1 MQLLRGAVRSYAWG
15 SRTALARIQGRPVPS
30 DHPEAEIWLGAHPAD
45 SAHVV
50 HEGGSTPLLTLIDG
64 DPETQLG
71 GSAQDFSS
79 RLPYLLKL
87 LAAEEPLSLQAHPS
101 SAQAREGFARE
112 NAAGVAIDSPVRNYR
127 DANHKPELIVALTE
141 FEALAG
147 FRQPA
152 ETVEFLDALAVPSL
166 AGYRTLLAAQ
176 PDASGLRTVFTS
188 WITLPGQSLDDLLPA
203 VAQGC
208 IDYPS
213 GPARADGGRFA
224 AEARTLLEL
233 GESYPGDAGVLAA
246 LLLNRVT
253 LTPGQGLY
261 LDAGN
266 LHAYLRGTGVEI
278 MANSD
283 NVLRGGLT
291 PKHVDVPELLRVLD
305 FEPADIS
312 PITPGENDR
321 PTYRYPTP
329 APEFVLSRTAVGPG
343 ETVEIPGTG
352 PRILLCTSGSVLA
365 TTGDT
370 HAGLTVPQGSS
381 AWIPAAD
388 RSVTVTADSDG
399 AEVFVAAVGSLQ
411 S

>member
-1 MQLLRGAVRSYAWG
+1 MRSYAWG

-45 SAHVV
+45 SAQVV
-50 HEGGSTPLLTLIDG
+50 HEGGSTALITLIEE
-64 DPETQLG
+64 DPRTQLG
-71 GSAQDFSS
+71 GSAVRYHS

-101 SAQAREGFARE
+101 SAQAQDGFARE
-112 NAAGVAIDSPVRNYR
+112 NAAGVPIDSPIRNYR
-127 DANHKPELIVALTE
+127 DCNHKPELIVALTD
-141 FEALAG
+141 FHALAG
-147 FRQPA
+147 FRSPT
-152 ETVEFLDALAVPSL
+152 ETVDLLDALGVSAL

-188 WITLPGQSLDDLLPA
+188 WITLPGQALDEILPA

-208 IDYPS
+208 IDYLS
-213 GPARADGGRFA
+213 GPARTDGGRFA

-253 LTPGQGLY
+253 LAPGQGIY

-266 LHAYLRGTGVEI
+266 LHAYLHGTGVEI

-305 FEPADIS
+305 FEPADIAA
-312 PITPGENDR
+312 ITPGDEDR
-321 PTYRYPTP
+321 PTFRYPTP
-329 APEFVLSRTAVGPG
+329 APEFALSRTIVPAGEAV
-343 ETVEIPGTG
+343 VIPGSG
-352 PRILLCTSGSVLA
+352 PRILLCTSGSVV
-365 TTGDT
+365 
-370 HAGLTVPQGSS
+370 AGADDARTELTVPQGSS
-381 AWIPAAD
+381 AWIGATED
-388 RSVTVTADSDG
+388 SVRVTAAADG
-399 AEVFVAAVGSLQ
+399 AEVFVASVGRP
-411 S
+411 

>member
-1 MQLLRGAVRSYAWG
+1 M
-15 SRTALARIQGRPVPS
+15 PS

-64 DPETQLG
+64 DPGTHLG
-71 GSAQDFSS
+71 GSAQHFES

-112 NAAGVAIDSPVRNYR
+112 NAAGVPIDSPVRNYR
-127 DANHKPELIVALTE
+127 DPNHKPELIVALTE

-147 FRQPA
+147 FRRPTD
-152 ETVEFLDALAVPSL
+152 TVELLDALAVPAL
-166 AGYRTLLAAQ
+166 GGYRTLLAAQ

-188 WITLPGQSLDDLLPA
+188 WITLPGQALDDILPA

-208 IDYPS
+208 IDYLS
-213 GPARADGGRFA
+213 GPARSDGGRFA

-305 FEPADIS
+305 FEPADLS
-312 PITPGENDR
+312 PITPGADDR
-321 PTYRYPTP
+321 PTYLYSTP
-329 APEFVLSRTAVGPG
+329 APEFALSRTAVAAG
-343 ETVEIPGTG
+343 ETVAVPGSG
-352 PRILLCTSGSVLA
+352 PRILLCTSGTVVAA
-365 TTGDT
+365 TKGTQF
-370 HAGLTVPQGSS
+370 GLTVPQGSS

-388 RSVTVTADSDG
+388 ESVTVTAESG
-399 AEVFVAAVGSLQ
+399 EAEVFVASVGRV
-411 S
+411 